1 MPASTDYAQQIIDMY
16 ANLQQKIFEIL
27 INALQSSKIKNV
39 TADNV
44 LQWQIEQL
52 SKAGMLTNQVIK
64 LVAQVNHQS
73 VSAINQMCNQL
84 GVQAVSETQ
93 SEIHA
98 NTTKTGNISPDSR
111 PVIDSYI
118 NQTKSYLG
126 NTINETLLTRNT
138 QVNAATRVFRDI
150 VTKSSLEVTNGLK
163 THEQAVRDNTYRWVE
178 KGIPTKLSDSAGR
191 GWSLESY
198 SRLVVENTSRNVFNE
213 LRRQTMNVNGLTL
226 AKMSWHPC
234 ARPAC
239 APIQGHIVNMIPPSD
254 PKYNAKYDSIYNHGY
269 GEAGGTLGINC
280 KHIFTPFDPDIN
292 IFHLDKDMPSPSKA
306 VKQSEM
312 QQRQRALE
320 RAIRQQKKKLSA
332 AQEMHDQNTVSAVK
346 STIFNQQAK
355 IRDLVKNNSFLT
367 RDYSREQVQSK

>member
-1 MPASTDYAQQIIDMY
+1 MSASTDYAQQTIDMY

-84 GVQAVSETQ
+84 GVQAISETQ

-118 NQTKSYLG
+118 NQAKSYLG

-138 QVNAATRVFRDI
+138 QANAATRVFRDI

-213 LRRQTMNVNGLTL
+213 LRRQTMNANGLTL

-239 APIQGHIVNMIPPSD
+239 APIQGHIVNMVPSSD

-269 GEAGGTLGINC
+269 GDAGGTLGINC

-292 IFHLDKDMPSPSKA
+292 IFHLDKDIPSPSKA
-306 VKQSEM
+306 VKQSEI
-312 QQRQRALE
+312 QQRQRSLE

-332 AQEMHDQNTVSAVK
+332 AQEMHDQSTVSAVK
-346 STIFNQQAK
+346 STISNQQAK

>member
-163 THEQAVRDNTYRWVE
+163 THEQAVRDKTYRWVE

>member
-1 MPASTDYAQQIIDMY
+1 MSASTDYAQQIIDMY

-73 VSAINQMCNQL
+73 ASAINQMCNQL
-84 GVQAVSETQ
+84 GVQAISETQ
-93 SEIHA
+93 SEIHT
-98 NTTKTGNISPDSR
+98 NTTKTGNISPDFR
-111 PVIDSYI
+111 PVIDSYV

-213 LRRQTMNVNGLTL
+213 LRRQTMNANGLTL

-269 GEAGGTLGINC
+269 GDAGGTLGINC
-280 KHIFTPFDPDIN
+280 KHVFTPFDPDVN
-292 IFHLDKDMPSPSKA
+292 IFHLDKDMPSPSEA
-306 VKQSEM
+306 VKQSGI
-312 QQRQRALE
+312 QQKQRALE

-332 AQEMHDQNTVSAVK
+332 AQEMHDQNTASAVK
-346 STIFNQQAK
+346 STISNQQAK

>member
-150 VTKSSLEVTNGLK
+150 VTKSSLEVINGLK

-213 LRRQTMNVNGLTL
+213 LRRQTMNANGLTL

-239 APIQGHIVNMIPPSD
+239 APIQGRIVNMIPPSD

-312 QQRQRALE
+312 QQKQRALE